1 MQEKQVKLDGIP
13 SSSVYRAWYRCT
25 NCGTIFQYD
34 MQVGKPAAE
43 MVGSCPHCRVTSGKP
58 KVGVFPI
65 VKFNPEHDMPE
76 RHYFR

>member
-1 MQEKQVKLDGIP
+1 MQEKQRKLEGLP
-13 SSSVYRAWYRCT
+13 TKGTYRAWYRCT

-34 MQVGKPAAE
+34 MQTGKIAAE
-43 MVGSCPHCRVTSGKP
+43 MAGNCPYCSVKSGTP

-65 VKFNPEHDMPE
+65 VKFNPTYDENP